1 MTIPEWVAAANK
13 ILRENK
19 SLSYKE
25 AEEILVAAGH
35 QRPKGIKQN
44 GGRKTGRLFARAS
57 KKTPEQSIRRRNHE
71 KTSTPEAAEHVAK
84 TKLQRKEVE
93 GIAEY
98 AGLPGLHTE
107 HLANQDSADAIR
119 TGAAG
124 DLVENI
130 PADSAKSKNSLESII
145 RNDYNKEYV
154 VAISADNFRI
164 IPKESY
170 DELVDPDDLPGFNIN
185 ETKDLDSQL
194 KKGIEKHRGGIR
206 LQRRLARQF
215 ANGVG
220 EIPLAGYLAGPA
232 MGVLLGQSPAEAAAD
247 AVPIIG
253 DLESD
258 NNANVSREG
267 QMFVDRTRNIVMPTP
282 ETIDQGKQGLAY
294 KDGQPVAV
302 PYGSIAGEAT
312 NGDMAKAFV
321 DQVYEVNKKRLLHIT
336 GGAARFFL
344 GN

>member
-44 GGRKTGRLFARAS
+44 GSRKTGRLFARAS

-107 HLANQDSADAIR
+107 HLVNQDSADAIR

-130 PADSAKSKNSLESII
+130 PADSGKSKTSLESII
-145 RNDYNKEYV
+145 RNDYNNEYV
-154 VAISADNFRI
+154 VGISADNFRI

-185 ETKDLDSQL
+185 EIKDLDSQL

-206 LQRRLARQF
+206 FRAGGLGAIGGMVLDPETIEKAVEGDYNGAAQSALMGEVYSQGVQRIGIPAVQAVAKPFVEKF
-215 ANGVG
+215 APIIIKGATH
-220 EIPLAGYLAGPA
+220 IAPIIAPLAPVLAPLSVGA
-232 MGVLLGQSPAEAAAD
+232 T
-247 AVPIIG
+247 IG
-253 DLESD
+253 DLMNTFLPKTSHT
-258 NNANVSREG
+258 SGRGEG
-267 QMFVDRTRNIVMPTP
+267 R
-282 ETIDQGKQGLAY
+282 
-294 KDGQPVAV
+294 
-302 PYGSIAGEAT
+302 
-312 NGDMAKAFV
+312 
-321 DQVYEVNKKRLLHIT
+321 
-336 GGAARFFL
+336 AAM
-344 GN
+344 ND